1 MDFGAGSSASAARRA
16 QPPNAMAQAVTYTT
30 MATGRSAPKRSY
42 ADHDM
47 SQASMSSYAA
57 QTSDQAR
64 SGSSMASSSVLNPHR
79 HHHSRA
85 IPSAVGDHLEMND
98 DAPPARPKRQRPS
111 VVLGLGPL
119 SAGPS
124 MPAGGSVRTNP
135 LTSTSTST
143 SMAHVDQDH
152 ALWMSQT
159 DRPEL
164 ESTNAARASNA
175 QSSLGTARD
184 SLSRILSHSLLDF
197 EDSFEPMADYR
208 TNRMSWFPD
217 DAAANNT
224 ITTNTEPGWNLTAP
238 LQEYAPDVSSTRPRS
253 SRSLRLDTDGA
264 NQSYSSSLLTSELPQ
279 PMERMT
285 NPGANLANNQ
295 AQESRLFYSQSD
307 SDSSIPSPME
317 WALHEVRSQPA
328 QANTNTDTSAGSWWP
343 TQWSYSASR
352 NPTLSAPMPPAVT
365 HRGLQEVPEVST
377 YHRTA
382 PSAGE
387 SLDQTRLSRPRHSS
401 NGEWDPFAGSVDN
414 DYHESLPSP
423 NYWSLSQVHSTS
435 QPATTPSVVPPSPW
449 EFPEPQIYHDPAP
462 AATSTLSRS
471 SRFGQGSS
479 APHHPT
485 EYSTS
490 ESWDQ
495 NPTSRPQYWDLPAL
509 PPVPP
514 PRPTLS
520 NVQARSV
527 RFQEDAPRRL
537 HSPPPPQTS
546 SGSRLSGIQSL
557 LDRYTRRTSG
567 VGEGSRAGLSHSR
580 SASEG
585 SRNVAHGSGSG
596 TSGNRDL
603 RNRRAERVESWVE
616 TSRPSGRPET
626 IETLDPFPTTNGS
639 FYDHPS
645 MRDIV
650 SSHSEI
656 RGPRQGRER
665 GGSGFYDHPIIPAP
679 ILPSQEDLSSPVEH
693 SQPARSRAQ
702 RPVPPRPTW
711 NALRPQTPIDIY
723 TRPEPNSYYGNPFP
737 TPPPVQDSPPAA
749 PHDPFDWSTDPRP
762 WTRPRRDE
770 SPDQGRLSRLLG
782 EAWFG
787 MEDEFLV
794 VPSIGVEEE
803 PTHSTVS
810 RRSAARTRRRPLRT
824 VTLSHVTHR
833 MRVMGDY
840 VLDDDFDDSYE
851 ALMALTQHVG
861 PVKRGCSQK
870 SLEELPSGTYK
881 EFSEGATE
889 KVVGDNGNC
898 AICLEDYQPED
909 ACMKLPRCSH
919 FYHKDC
925 VKEWL
930 KSAKTCPVCR
940 ETVEG
945 APRSESSP
953 ARRPSFLPRP
963 RARDAVIQRI
973 WDETTAA
980 QPGPS
985 TVTPRR
991 SAARRRM
998 TEDISVEQGAD
1009 LARQSRRDR
1018 APRRISRPAPTLGE
1032 YDDPW
1037 PGFSPP
1043 SPEPSFALHAGP
1055 TMATHTTT
1063 TETSARFIRG
1073 PLAQALRETSD
1084 LRLRY

>member
-352 NPTLSAPMPPAVT
+352 NPTL
-365 HRGLQEVPEVST
+365 
-377 YHRTA
+377 
-382 PSAGE
+382 
-387 SLDQTRLSRPRHSS
+387 
-401 NGEWDPFAGSVDN
+401 
-414 DYHESLPSP
+414 
-423 NYWSLSQVHSTS
+423 
-435 QPATTPSVVPPSPW
+435 
-449 EFPEPQIYHDPAP
+449 
-462 AATSTLSRS
+462 
-471 SRFGQGSS
+471 
-479 APHHPT
+479 
-485 EYSTS
+485 